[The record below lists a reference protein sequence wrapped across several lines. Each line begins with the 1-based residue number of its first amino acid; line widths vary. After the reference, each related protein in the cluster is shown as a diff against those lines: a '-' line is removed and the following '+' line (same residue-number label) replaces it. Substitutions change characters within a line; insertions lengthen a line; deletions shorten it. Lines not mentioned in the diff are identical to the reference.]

1 MKMMKFVLPAL
12 ALTAWANVA
21 SATLSSP
28 IYEIRECDA
37 NGDAL
42 SGPVATK
49 DNPLQ
54 GGDTIYFVIRML
66 NPDFDTV
73 ADSAT
78 TPWAIKYKNGAT
90 GIEDLDWLVSAPG
103 VGIVVNNTTRKAEFV
118 KIAQHPVYTFYTD
131 MVFKYQIKPGDIALP
146 IRLASDLNGTPVA
159 SGSAGIYW
167 FRDDLWEIGKS
178 GTAVGTAKVGE
189 LKYAA
194 DEYLD
199 AATVTGRPDS
209 TLPSRRNNW
218 DAYECGFY
226 ANTVKAVTQGGFAAK
241 TTVYDGNVC
250 MTVINKNSST
260 CTPIPTISLVGT
272 PSDTSYLYVWSA
284 DDNIAEIVEGNDVI
298 KVNTVAEMWNADGTG
313 KLYNVKVGTIK
324 LVAGQS
330 DYKFTLT
337 CKGKT
342 VTPGQSVKIYLSES
356 PNGFFKRGSGVVA
369 DYLEETV
376 YIGEAL
382 QPNITITGPDSITVG
397 ADYKS
402 ALDTLTITTSEIYPL
417 GKGEGLRVTVTP
429 SFSDTSITE
438 NIYDYVRIADN
449 NEGTSWNTDGPCD
462 FVLTP
467 GTDANLTKTLY
478 LFGRGADKNTYG
490 TKNISFTVTVED
502 ADHPGS
508 TTVFD
513 NYYKLPAP
521 LPITFVPASTGTGT
535 LPQITTASALTVTA
549 NTDTKFSLKVTDN
562 KKNIESPTG
571 YTIQYKKKASDTWKT
586 MDGKWKPNS
595 SGILVSAADPS
606 KFPTLKYAYT
616 GSDYVTSFKLIA
628 PDDLTEGSE
637 VQITVS
643 IEEPKSMFVRIIE
656 EDGTESDTGTFV
668 ESDDDEVTIQV
679 QLSEAYAD
687 ATVYAFLVPD
697 DDDTKAAVKGD
708 PISTSTYNRGLE
720 IKAGQKT
727 SKLGYIQFV
736 DGSRTG
742 THCQFKIELR
752 NGPTYATSALVAGY
766 ESETFTVLVRNKTPS
781 FNAVWMSGARVFES
795 GGTMSGIVPQGANKT
810 FTFDVSDVEADLTA
824 DGSDTAHREF
834 EIHCVIE
841 ENDSPRL
848 DCTLTG
854 DPNNLSTNYTF
865 MVEGTAKARFQ
876 LRDKDMNKYGSEF
889 VCYIKVG
896 SQPQVSVVSAD
907 GLDFFNEKSTGIN
920 NSKMN
925 IVLSEAAAKAIKV
938 KLTVTPASGT
948 LPDGLS
954 LPKLGGGYDTTT
966 SDPDNGVYEFEILP
980 NQPTK
985 TFYFTELDGT
995 SFTASTGWKIHAEVS
1010 SNTMPT
1016 DAATPDPDKTWAQY
1030 YIATDYYF
1038 TVDNVEPT
1046 FMCSLGEENTVSNAY
1061 AATIGTGGAIT
1072 YSVNDIKA
1080 DLENGIKVTWWC
1092 SDTGSADTTNIT
1104 GTANCTYTPE
1114 FKSAGTKVVK
1124 VTVQD
1129 KDAAS
1134 GIGTIIKQW
1143 YFTVATS
1150 KTLSTIASGPSGG
1163 ISNSALSQHYATAE
1177 GLGQGHV
1184 WANGAYGSSRNFQI
1198 QWTMG
1203 LAQSADVYAF
1213 GYKVANPVDNGTL
1226 DGGMDIAL
1234 DANGAKADPTAPTT
1248 PANYTYTDTRD
1259 SYLYALLITTV
1270 DETGAAVSSL
1280 AGGTISPER
1289 NGSSAAAVGKIPLP
1303 SKKND
1308 DGNFNEAVVE
1318 AIFAKEYLDSDNC
1331 GDINQDGVPDVAVY
1345 KYGMGVYDPVAMTHN
1360 TGADLTDL
1368 SNYNE
1373 DGDYLPADNAAGI
1386 QMIPGLTNSWAKSV
1400 LAFGA
1405 KLELRG
1411 YHEGLNGNDNLA
1423 NVNSG
1428 RDLSDLEEESWNS
1441 LGQPAG
1447 WSPERPTDPTKY
1459 DTDGDDLPDGYEY
1472 YYWYRA
1478 HVGDPYTWNHNNAK
1492 VLRRIYGHRYNPH
1505 HPEDGEIIPWQTIE
1519 EVFDPL
1525 DANKV
1530 DIVER
1535 DTDNDGINDL
1545 EEFVIGT
1552 NPIEWDTDGDG
1563 VSDYWELNYSKL
1575 SPINRTTDG
1584 VHDDGTARN
1593 DDGDYMARIDVGF
1606 YVIDLVDKDSGRKV
1620 SYAARTLPSLSGTT
1634 DSAPYNVIGFKSAL
1648 DATRLYA
1655 YIGSSAAP
1663 IVKVTVGTTDKFYL
1677 TEDMEITTC
1686 RRMAVDGGTAP
1697 YVISGV
1703 YDPKDDLLQK
1713 GTEVIPLDPTAENAT
1728 VQCFSR
1734 YYDAA
1739 AVGAARANGTF
1750 NVDRSYK
1757 LWRYGNTD
1765 RLAMGKEADIPTDWA
1780 VVGGPSYETVELN
1793 HWQVYQWRGF
1803 ELDDKKDMGTGF
1815 SPLTA
1820 WFKTPSGVPHS
1831 RWSSSG
1837 IGKYED
1843 TADFC
1848 TLDEFLVSVF
1858 AENSTGNQIGVEPT
1872 IIPRDNKH
1880 VTFNVYYSRYTTLAD
1895 NNADD
1900 TVHGADSDSDGVPDG
1915 WELYVQ
1921 AGPGTSAKYFD
1932 ASHAANVFDSAMGA
1946 RHKPTSLNET
1956 MDLSRNP
1963 ITDEQEPDGLPEA
1976 QEFRGTDTRV
1986 IYANVPS
1993 IAGLQPYN
2001 DDDRDDEDTGDY
2013 WLNKFWP
2020 TDPWSSDTDCDGIR
2034 DGAERSAQFFI
2045 YGNPS
2050 DDGNQC
2056 IQGAGLNP
2064 CAWDTDNDGIPDWF
2078 EWQYHGSKYPRPD
2091 SSFDKYSDVAQR
2103 DILARGALD
2112 KTEQDCYGGMDGTRP
2127 DAFTGQDG
2135 RGDYINVNCD
2145 YDYDGLQNWQ
2155 EYLTGTIRAFRY
2167 DDTTSPWEVFDSKT
2181 DPVGQRLQA
2190 IIQDTTTYPV
2200 QVAPDPTDTAAYPLG
2215 PLDTQ
2220 YISDVTDYT
2229 KYIDALAE
2237 AVEPWLYGTIPAVYT
2252 GMTVQ
2257 YPLSPLYTLAEA
2269 TAGTHGAGSNPRG
2282 ICDTLDW
2289 VTMYGSIC
2297 NRTWDQANGHPYF
2310 FPDGP
2315 NHILK
2320 RYSDGSARMSSAATL
2335 ASSKLTAYNRR
2346 IMEEALA
2353 GTTPALKPESVV
2365 QFGAPYQYFGTDPAK
2380 FDSDGDGLDDYY
2392 ELFHGLNPMYGGLP
2406 QGLNGTTSRSSAIH
2420 DLLSEA
2426 YNGGGNIATTG
2437 MSKRYEDN
2445 VCATNNFWTYYTPG
2459 AGNDAEAAK
2468 YDFVKFPWMNGGAE
2482 ADPDGDGVR
2491 NLSEAIQANAQAN
2504 RTYMHTDPSPLWMTD
2519 STYNRSIVKLSYQP
2533 VEDHSIVE
2541 LLDLPDLMRLDRF
2554 FGSDIYDQFRWGTTS
2569 GWKWSFEENEGFDTD
2584 GDWYNDFRE
2593 GQKGSNPQVA
2603 DSPSRRQAMYFQG
2616 AAKKGAVQVQED
2628 ASIGMLL
2635 NGALTEQFF
2644 TTFTVECWARPDTVG
2659 GGTKQVLLERT
2670 IQVGNSNPGD
2680 MSYLRRNFQLGIDA
2694 NGYWYAAFDNDGTSN
2709 PNYSEIKAVS
2719 PTAAKINTWTH
2730 IAATYDG
2737 AQLQLYLNGQAAGAP
2752 AATTLRPVTGA
2763 LNVQT
2768 IINYY
2773 AESRPVDQSQPYADA
2788 IGVLSRRLIDTYIKD
2803 TAAHRVILM
2812 GAGVNVEKTM
2822 VPPAP
2827 VRDLTSLTLDENTDF
2842 NDYAYYYQGYLD
2854 EVRIW
2859 DGARSATEI
2868 ANNYLVRMS
2877 MDDIAANRDE
2887 VYDGL
2892 SEGQSRDVNQA
2903 GADGELPAELV
2914 YHFSFDNLASAE
2926 TETSIAQ
2933 APFGMQATTATA
2945 ADAKYTQ
2952 SVPANWVSPWWANIS
2967 KSVATPADQV
2977 KSSVYGL
2984 TPYSMIPWV
2993 KNTVAHLPNFDGTS
3007 RDTVYWKEDYAGDTP
3022 ASEVGRSKYAF
3033 PRDAEPYARV
3043 QLVTGSY
3050 GHSDLQNTTAHLYN
3064 RIDKA
3069 NGSQYYYL
3077 YRFQRRNDA
3086 LMNTDALPLGW
3097 AYAKYAPDMWD
3108 SQGATTTSEITGVDT
3123 DNNGVPDWADTKLGS
3138 AGKGL
3143 DDTITYPAPP
3153 AAGGITDTVA
3163 HHLARLLAK
3172 GANPSAT
3179 SGDTNYKQTADFNSS
3194 GVPDW
3199 WEEMYNLT
3207 GNGLA
3212 DDDNDGLSNY
3222 TEYLLSEVLNTG
3234 LGKVFNPTEARS
3246 ISAYALDYFVQIGN
3260 LYTGEIFTD
3269 HDKVED
3275 TWEDAYPR
3283 DYATRMEY
3291 DANLDN
3297 EGDGWSTRS
3306 EARYSQMVRPI
3317 TASAISHINVFDEPI
3332 ADYPVPTLALTV
3344 GYHDKALNQVK
3355 ASGMVVYVKH
3365 VDSVADY
3372 DAKYVIPVMEASGT
3386 TTSNTLTQVLGR
3398 WSNRH
3403 AVGTLSPGHIKAG
3416 SIVLQSAYDPNAEI
3430 YSWTVSRHTSTSSS
3444 STWSNVSYA
3453 RGTRTEYLADV
3464 RKYGAENVNLLGTD
3478 SSYEDISDISFTF
3491 NENTRIATMQH
3502 NNGAVIMGTINLET
3516 GEYDIDLGVFKGGL
3530 LTLGTNTESTVSS
3543 EDQSYRLVY
3552 EAATPADIPRS
3563 LYLGQA
3569 DVGAIKEGKN
3579 NVIVVSDTDGDGL
3592 YTPGEPM
3599 GFVYGVD
3606 VGWKGGKANVT
3617 LTDTSPISIRMD
3629 LLTGANDRNEKW
3641 GKWSDNEAAENP
3653 ADDTDLKHLVRVR
3666 VVRSYANESPL
3677 QSATA
3682 IVYDKVLDL
3691 NSEIDKFLT
3700 EANFLENGDW
3710 DIDWSHTN
3718 PDDMTLPSISDILT
3732 GLEKG
3737 TMTNIQYRIVFGNED
3752 IALVT
3757 SSSGEPESV
3766 AAYMFRRKFD
3776 DDTCR
3781 ASVIPVSPTTGDT
3794 FEVRDIR
3801 PTFRWKLDH
3810 GDTYTA
3816 FRVVVK
3822 DKDKAGAT
3830 FTYDS
3835 GLLPA
3840 PAKNSAGEYVWT
3852 APLSVTDKMA
3862 AKKFTGDTSK
3872 GVYDNNKKYT
3882 YSISMYNAKFR
3893 TSNDA
3898 NAGAGEYFLSVPENS
3913 IATGNASVK
3922 VRYLGPAAAA
3932 TGKTIHLQAFTTP
3945 DFVGEPV
3952 ASTYVANNANI
3963 DNTTTDFAA
3972 NAKLIGLD
3980 KGTYYLRAFI
3990 DSDDN
3995 GVCDAWESMGYLC
4008 GQGTAGVDSIYNP
4021 VGINFSTGA
4030 LGATAVQEIYIEDAD
4045 TNQNTVPDAW
4055 EYDKYGA
4062 VNLAANTIS
4071 TIKDNTGAVQYN
4083 NLGITFNDNVGKE
4096 LKAQAQPGSV
4106 TEGMAGR
4113 VLLAMNTPTVAALTL
4128 GYDSLEAAEA
4138 AADTLDESASVVAI
4152 TSLELDGTTATVW
4165 YTTDVNTVMSAA
4177 AAKSAFYVVT
4187 GNTLSFDLVVKT
4199 KANLADEWTKTIR
4212 TVNLPLGKGA
4222 RSETVNLGDTAATS
4236 GFVTIELNQ
4245 N

>member
-49 DNPLQ
+49 DTPLK
-54 GGDTIYFVIRML
+54 GGDAIYFVIRML

-90 GIEDLDWLVSAPG
+90 GIEELDWAVSRPG

-118 KIAQHPVYTFYTD
+118 KVVPRTDYVFYTD
-131 MVFKYQIKPGDIALP
+131 FVFKYTIQPGDIALP
-146 IRLASDLNGTPVA
+146 IRLASDLTGTPVA
-159 SGSAGIYW
+159 SGSSGIYW
-167 FRDDLWEIGKS
+167 FHNDLWEIGKS

-199 AATVTGRPDS
+199 AATITGSPS
-209 TLPSRRNNW
+209 SGLASRRNNW

-260 CTPIPTISLVGT
+260 CTPIPTISFVGT
-272 PSDTSYLYVWSA
+272 PSVASTIYVWSA
-284 DDNIAEIVEGNDVI
+284 DDSIAEVALGNDVI
-298 KVNTVAEMWNADGTG
+298 SRRQVSDMPAIGGGT
-313 KLYNVKVGTIK
+313 LNPVWVGAIK

-330 DYKFTLT
+330 DYKFTLS
-337 CKGKT
+337 GKN

-356 PNGFFKRGSGVVA
+356 PDGFFKRGSGVVA

-382 QPNITITGPDSITVG
+382 QPNITITGPASDSVTVG

-417 GKGEGLRVTVTP
+417 GKTEGLKVTVTP

-449 NEGTSWNTDGPCD
+449 NEGTSWNTDGAYS

-467 GTDANLTKTLY
+467 GSDANLTKTLY
-478 LFGRGADKNTYG
+478 LFGRGADKNTSG
-490 TKNISFTVTVED
+490 TKSINFTVTVED
-502 ADHPGS
+502 AVSGG

-535 LPQITTASALTVTA
+535 LPQITTATALTVMA
-549 NTDTKFSLKVTDN
+549 NTDQEFSLKVTDN
-562 KKNIESPTG
+562 KKNIDSATG
-571 YTIQYKKKASDTWKT
+571 YTIQYKKKASDAWKT

-606 KFPTLKYAYT
+606 KFPTLKYAYAE
-616 GSDYVTSFKLIA
+616 SAYATSFKLIA
-628 PDDLTEGSE
+628 PDDLTEGTE
-637 VQITVS
+637 VQVTVTVTKPATMSVS
-643 IEEPKSMFVRIIE
+643 IID
-656 EDGTESDTGTFV
+656 EDGTESETGTFV
-668 ESDDDEVTIQV
+668 ESDDDEVAIMV
-679 QLSEAYAD
+679 RLSEAYD
-687 ATVYAFLVPD
+687 EKVYAFLVPD
-697 DDDTKAAVKGD
+697 TDTAAVVKGD
-708 PISTSTYNRGLE
+708 PLYNSGYSGLK
-720 IKAGQKT
+720 INAGQTT
-727 SKLGYIQFV
+727 SEIGYLQFV
-736 DGSRTG
+736 DGARTG
-742 THCQFKIELR
+742 TQCRFEVVLCTTA
-752 NGPTYATSALVAGY
+752 TYDTSKLVSGY
-766 ESETFTVLVRNKTPS
+766 ESDTFAVKVLNKTPS
-781 FNAVWMSGARVFES
+781 FNSVRLSGAKVFEN
-795 GGTMSGIVPQGANKT
+795 GGTMSGIVPQGATKT
-810 FTFDVSDVEADLTA
+810 FTFDVDDVEADLQATGTPA
-824 DGSDTAHREF
+824 ANRKF
-834 EIHCVIE
+834 EIAYVIE
-841 ENDSPRL
+841 EAGSGAARTEGTL
-848 DCTLTG
+848 DG
-854 DPNNLSTNYTF
+854 DPFDTTVKLDYTF
-865 MVEGTAKARFQ
+865 KVAGTATARFQ
-876 LRDKDMNKYGSEF
+876 LRDKDMGNKFTSEF

-896 SQPQVSVVSAD
+896 NQPQVSVVSAD

-925 IVLSEAAAKAIKV
+925 IVLSEAADQPIKV

-948 LPDGLS
+948 TTDA
-954 LPKLGGGYDTTT
+954 LPKLGGFTT
-966 SDPDNGVYEFEILP
+966 DLDGGAYEFDLP
-980 NQPTK
+980 ANQPTK

-995 SFTASTGWKIHAEVS
+995 SFTASTGWKITAEVS
-1010 SNTMPT
+1010 SDNPVT
-1016 DAATPDPDKTWAQY
+1016 DVATPDPAKTWAQY

-1046 FMCSLGEENTVSNAY
+1046 FMCSLGEENTASNAY
-1061 AATIGTGGAIT
+1061 ASAIGMGDPIT
-1072 YSVNDIKA
+1072 YSVNDINA
-1080 DLENGIKVTWWC
+1080 DLTAGIKVTWWC
-1092 SDTGSADTTNIT
+1092 SDTGSATPESITDTNDH
-1104 GTANCTYTPE
+1104 TYTPE

-1213 GYKVANPVDNGTL
+1213 GYKKGAIDNGTL

-1289 NGSSAAAVGKIPLP
+1289 NGASAAAVGKIPLP

-1593 DDGDYMARIDVGF
+1593 DDGDYMARIEVGF

-1620 SYAARTLPSLSGTT
+1620 SYAAPTLPSLSGTT

-1663 IVKVTVGTTDKFYL
+1663 IVKVAVGTTDKFYL

-1739 AVGAARANGTF
+1739 AVGAASANGTF
-1750 NVDRSYK
+1750 DVDRSYK

-1793 HWQVYQWRGF
+1793 HWQVYQWNGF
-1803 ELDDKKDMGTGF
+1803 TLDERKDMGTGF

-1820 WFKTPSGVPHS
+1820 WFKTTSGVPHS

-1880 VTFNVYYSRYTTLAD
+1880 VTFNVFYSRYTTLAD

-1946 RHKPTSLNET
+1946 RHKPTSLDET
-1956 MDLSRNP
+1956 MNLSCNP
-1963 ITDEQEPDGLPEA
+1963 ITGEQENDGLPEA

-2050 DDGNQC
+2050 DDGNVC

-2112 KTEQDCYGGMDGTRP
+2112 KTEQDCYGGMDGTRR

-2181 DPVGQRLQA
+2181 DPVGQRLQT

-2200 QVAPDPTDTAAYPLG
+2200 QVEPDPTDTAAYPLG
-2215 PLDTQ
+2215 PIDPQ

-2269 TAGTHGAGSNPRG
+2269 TAGTYGAGLNPRG

-2289 VTMYGSIC
+2289 VTMYGSVC
-2297 NRTWDQANGHPYF
+2297 QRSWDAANGKKPYF

-2320 RYSDGSARMSSAATL
+2320 RYSDGTARLSSATDL
-2335 ASSKLTAYNRR
+2335 AASKLSAYNRR

-2353 GTTPALKPESVV
+2353 GTTAGLKPESVV
-2365 QFGAPYQYFGTDPAK
+2365 QFGAPYQYFGTDPTK

-2406 QGLNGTTSRSSAIH
+2406 QGLDGTTGRSSAIH

-2426 YNGGGNIATTG
+2426 YTGGGNIATTG

-2459 AGNDAEAAK
+2459 KGNDPDAAK

-2533 VEDHSIVE
+2533 VEDHSIVDQ
-2541 LLDLPDLMRLDRF
+2541 LDLPDLMRLDRF
-2554 FGSDIYDQFRWGTTS
+2554 FGSEIDDQFWWGTTS

-2616 AAKKGAVQVQED
+2616 ATKKGAVQVQED

-2635 NGALTEQFF
+2635 NGALAEQFF

-2659 GGTKQVLLERT
+2659 VGTKQVLLERT

-2709 PNYSEIKAVS
+2709 PNYSEVKVVS
-2719 PTAAKINTWTH
+2719 STTAKFNAWTH

-2773 AESRPVDQSQPYADA
+2773 AEGRPVDQSQPYADA

-2803 TAAHRVILM
+2803 TAAKRVILM
-2812 GAGVNVEKTM
+2812 GAGVNVEK
-2822 VPPAP
+2822 VPAP
-2827 VRDLTSLTLDENTDF
+2827 ARDLTSLTLDENTDF
-2842 NDYAYYYQGYLD
+2842 SDYAYYYQGYLD

-2892 SEGQSRDVNQA
+2892 SAGQSRDVNQA

-2926 TETSIAQ
+2926 TDTPPPANSVAQ

-2967 KSVATPADQV
+2967 ANVATAADQV

-3022 ASEVGRSKYAF
+3022 ASEVGKSKYAF

-3108 SQGATTTSEITGVDT
+3108 GQGATTTSEITGVDD
-3123 DNNGVPDWADTKLGS
+3123 DNNGVPDWADAVLGS

-3143 DDTITYPAPP
+3143 GDTITYPAPP
-3153 AAGGITDTVA
+3153 ATGGITDTVA

-3172 GANPSAT
+3172 GANPSNPT
-3179 SGDTNYKQTADFNSS
+3179 GDTNYKQTADFNSS

-3222 TEYLLSEVLNTG
+3222 TEYLLSEVLDTG

-3306 EARYSQMVRPI
+3306 EARYSQMVRPL
-3317 TASAISHINVFDEPI
+3317 TASAISHINIFDESI

-3464 RKYGAENVNLLGTD
+3464 RKYGADNVSLLGTD

-3491 NENTRIATMQH
+3491 DEDTRTATMQH
-3502 NNGAVIMGTINLET
+3502 QNGAVIMGTINMET

-3579 NVIVVSDTDGDGL
+3579 NVIVVSDLDGDGL

-3606 VGWKGGKANVT
+3606 VGWKGGRADIT
-3617 LTDTSPISIRMD
+3617 LTDTSPLSIRMD
-3629 LLTGANDRNEKW
+3629 LLTGENDRKVAW
-3641 GKWSDNEAAENP
+3641 GNFSNSFTDSENGLD
-3653 ADDTDLKHLVRVR
+3653 ADETGRYIRAR
-3666 VVRSYANESPL
+3666 VVRTKMNG
-3677 QSATA
+3677 QSVGSVGCTRVVADKK
-3682 IVYDKVLDL
+3682 VYLD
-3691 NSEIDKFLT
+3691 SEWDKFLT
-3700 EANFLENGDW
+3700 EADFLTDTAL
-3710 DIDWSHTN
+3710 DIDWDLLVADGGNTANATN
-3718 PDDMTLPSISDILT
+3718 MVY
-3732 GLEKG
+3732 EV
-3737 TMTNIQYRIVFGNED
+3737 VFGNANITPTTTD
-3752 IALVT
+3752 FSNT
-3757 SSSGEPESV
+3757 SNISFNRE
-3766 AAYMFRRKFD
+3766 FD
-3776 DDTCR
+3776 DNSMR
-3781 ASVIPVSPTTGDT
+3781 SQVLAVSPGTNQNYTVT
-3794 FEVRDIR
+3794 DIR
-3801 PTFRWKLDH
+3801 PTFRWKLDR
-3810 GDTYTA
+3810 GNTYTA

-3822 DKDKAGAT
+3822 DKDTAGAT

-3835 GLLPA
+3835 GMVSA

-3852 APLSVTDKMA
+3852 APICVTDKMA

-3872 GVYDNNKKYT
+3872 GVYDNSKKYT
-3882 YSISMYNAKFR
+3882 YSIYMYNAKFR
-3893 TSNDA
+3893 TDA
-3898 NAGAGEYFLSVPENS
+3898 NAGTGEYFLSVPENS

-3922 VRYLGPAAAA
+3922 VRYLGPALAA
-3932 TGKTIHLQAFTTP
+3932 TGKTIHLQAFDTP
-3945 DFVGEPV
+3945 DFTGEPA

-3963 DNTTTDFAA
+3963 ANTTTDFAA

-3990 DSDDN
+3990 DSNDN
-3995 GVCDAWESMGYLC
+3995 GICEEWESVGYLC
-4008 GQGTAGVDSIYNP
+4008 GQGTAGVASIYSP

-4030 LGATAVQEIYIEDAD
+4030 LGSTAVQEIYIEDAD

-4055 EYDKYGA
+4055 EYARYGA
-4062 VNLAANTIS
+4062 VNLAAATIAAS
-4071 TIKDNTGAVQYN
+4071 TTQSKNI
-4083 NLGITFNDNVGKE
+4083 GITFNTNIGKKLSE
-4096 LKAQAQPGSV
+4096 QAQPGSV

-4128 GYDSLEAAEA
+4128 GYDTLEEAEA

-4165 YTTDVNTVMSAA
+4165 YTTDVNTSLSAA

-4187 GNTLSFDLVVKT
+4187 GNTLNFELVVKT
-4199 KANLADEWTKTIR
+4199 KANLADEWTEITDPLPV
-4212 TVNLPLGKGA
+4212 TVKLGAETSG
-4222 RSETVNLGDTAATS
+4222 EVTVNLGELPEVS
-4236 GFVTIELNQ
+4236 GFVTIELK
-4245 N
+4245 